1 MRSSH
6 LTGDLKLI
14 AEQVGAWA
22 SSQPNLVRLW
32 FFGSHARG
40 AQSAESDLD
49 IAFEVDASSF
59 PADQNAFQLERGIW
73 ATEVSNAIGLDVQ
86 FAPIAVATIQDAV
99 TDHGTLIYERQGS
112 PPCQW
117 LAR

>member
-22 SSQPNLVRLW
+22 SNQPNVVRLW
-32 FFGSHARG
+32 FFGSHARS
-40 AQSAESDLD
+40 ARSAESDLD
-49 IAFEVDASSF
+49 IAFEVDAS
-59 PADQNAFQLERGIW
+59 PPTADDDAFQLERGVW
-73 ATEVSNAIGLDVQ
+73 TTEVSNAIGLDVQ
-86 FAPIAVATIQDAV
+86 FEPIAVATIQDAV
-99 TDHGTLIYERQGS
+99 TDHGILIYERQGS
-112 PPCQW
+112 PPCEW